1 MRSNRG
7 KGFGILALF
16 IITGAVIGGI
26 IGEIIAGSTMLSS
39 LSPYLIRTFPIFD
52 MQPVMIN
59 LYVLRIT
66 LGFALYP
73 NLVSILG
80 IIIAILL
87 FRRL

>member
-1 MRSNRG
+1 MRGSRG
-7 KGFGILALF
+7 KGFGMLALF
-16 IITGAVIGGI
+16 VITGAVLGGI
-26 IGEIIAGSTMLSS
+26 LGEILASSTLFSN

-52 MQPVMIN
+52 MQPFMIN

-80 IIIAILL
+80 MICAIIL
-87 FRRL
+87 FRRI